1 MEQGIK
7 EMLEAYAKALKDG
20 SLLSG
25 ETARA
30 LAGRMETDMSVRD
43 AVLLMAGCGKNVKWA
58 ERFMADPPSFKDE
71 IADMLRKAFKTGL
84 GEERLTYADIALST
98 MAIAHPTASQPL
110 AVDAYLHWV
119 AGDEHEALHM
129 TDLAFDR
136 DPANSLAAL
145 VGSALLKKVK
155 AAELDK
161 N

>member
-25 ETARA
+25 ETART
-30 LAGRMETDMSVRD
+30 LAERMETDMSVRD
-43 AVLLMAGCGKNVKWA
+43 AVLLMAGCGGDVDWAMRFIAAPLAFEGEVKA
-58 ERFMADPPSFKDE
+58 
-71 IADMLRKAFKTGL
+71 MLVKTFKTGIDT
-84 GEERLTYADIALST
+84 GRLRRADMALAM
-98 MAIAHPTASQPL
+98 MAFAAPTASQPF
-110 AVDAYLHWV
+110 AVDAYLHWA

-161 N
+161 D

>member
-1 MEQGIK
+1 MEQGIR

-20 SLLSG
+20 SLLSD

-43 AVLLMAGCGKNVKWA
+43 AVLLMAGCGRDVEWA
-58 ERFMADPPSFKDE
+58 ERFIADPPAFTRE
-71 IADMLRKAFKTGL
+71 IAGMLRVAFKTGIDADRL
-84 GEERLTYADIALST
+84 GRADIALST

-110 AVDAYLHWV
+110 AVDAYLHWA

-155 AAELDK
+155 AAELGKD
-161 N
+161 